1 MFVCRFVFNLVT
13 LSKRLLGLLVQST
26 LQYLCYIFTLFG
38 NCLGSAGFLSLP
50 SVNNTFYK
58 LAQ

>member
-1 MFVCRFVFNLVT
+1 MFIFFNLVT
-13 LSKRLLGLLVQST
+13 LFKRLLVLLVQST

-38 NCLGSAGFLSLP
+38 NCLGFVGFSLP